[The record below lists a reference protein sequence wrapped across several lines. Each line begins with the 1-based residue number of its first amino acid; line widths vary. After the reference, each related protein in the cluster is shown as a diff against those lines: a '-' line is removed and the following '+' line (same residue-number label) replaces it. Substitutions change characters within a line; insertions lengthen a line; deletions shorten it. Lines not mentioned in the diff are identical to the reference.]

1 MPTWRR
7 TPVNDGTTLELV
19 EGETVLSHLLVVD
32 LRLRIGPLAVR
43 CGGIGNVHTA
53 REHRL
58 KGYARQLL
66 TESIDFMREQ
76 GYLVSALFGIPNFY
90 QKFGFASALMDCETT
105 IATRDAELAP
115 ARYPVRPFQPE
126 DARAIVAIYER
137 LNAQRSGSVV
147 RNPETWREFRRG
159 SQWTERVGA
168 FVVLDG
174 QEIIGYAS
182 YNLDPWRYAIGE
194 VGYADHR
201 AFSTLLAHMAQQAI
215 ERRVEQIVL
224 HTPPD
229 DPFLQYCRRYGCE
242 TKLTYRRQAGGM
254 ARIIRQTELL
264 EAVRPL
270 LAQRLQ
276 SAGQEWALGTLVCK
290 TDLGEDAI
298 PLGSG
303 PTYTLELP
311 QWMLLQLL
319 LGYRPAE
326 DVLFET
332 EARAD
337 EALRPLLP
345 ILFPEG
351 YPYMAMSDRF

>member
-1 MPTWRR
+1 MATCRR
-7 TPVNDGTTLELV
+7 SPAKGGTALEWV
-19 EGETVLSHLLVVD
+19 EGETVLSRLVVED
-32 LRLRIGPLAVR
+32 LCLRIGPIAVR
-43 CGGIGNVHTA
+43 CGGIANVSTP
-53 REHRL
+53 REYRM

-66 TESIDFMREQ
+66 SESIAFMHAE
-76 GYLVSALFGIPNFY
+76 GYLISALFGIPNFY

-105 IATRDAELAP
+105 IATRDAETAT

-126 DARAIVAIYER
+126 DARALVTLYER
-137 LNAQRSGSVV
+137 RNGQRSGSVL

-159 SQWTERVGA
+159 SQWTDRVGA

-194 VGYADHR
+194 VGYADGR

-215 ERRVEQIVL
+215 ERRVEHIIV
-224 HTPPD
+224 HAPPD

-242 TKLTYRRQAGGM
+242 IKLIYRRQAGGM

-264 EAVRPL
+264 EAVQPL
-270 LAQRLQ
+270 LAARLRA
-276 SAGQEWALGTLVCK
+276 AGQEGALGTLVCK
-290 TDLGEDAI
+290 TDLGEDA
-298 PLGSG
+298 LVFGGG
-303 PTYTLELP
+303 PSYTLALP

-319 LGYRPAE
+319 LGYRPVE
-326 DVLFET
+326 DALFET

-337 EALRPLLP
+337 EALQPLLP
-345 ILFPEG
+345 VLFPQG
-351 YPYMAMSDRF
+351 YPYIAMSDRF